1 MSDLTK
7 SVVEKDGQ
15 FCVVSES
22 SGRSFGCYLNKD
34 LATKRLHQ
42 IERFTDK
49 HLTKASDDT
58 LINLHDGCHKSEVT
72 DDIVT
77 LHDLV
82 EDQLE
87 GRGFSPP
94 YNTGSLEDKLAAV
107 SATVPLIKSED
118 RFSLAP
124 VYVPWLEDSDG
135 EMIADDDLQ
144 KSLWEWVKK
153 GDRTIFLQH
162 SEKAAGEMVEL
173 LTWPFEIETSLDV
186 PNQGVTK
193 YAFPANTPFMGVI
206 WEEWAWDLVKSGELR
221 GYSIGGRAQRMEV
234 EIPNEAALG

>member
-1 MSDLTK
+1 MENLKK
-7 SVVEKDGQ
+7 SIVEKDGQ
-15 FCVVSES
+15 FCVVSDS
-22 SGRSFGCYLNKD
+22 SGRNFGCYLNKD
-34 LATKRLHQ
+34 LAEKRLDQ
-42 IERFTDK
+42 IERFSDK
-49 HLTKASDDT
+49 HLSKASDDA
-58 LINLHDGCHKSEVT
+58 LVDIHNGCHKSAVS
-72 DDIVT
+72 DDLVT
-77 LHDLV
+77 LHNLV

-87 GRGFSPP
+87 ERGFSPP

-107 SATVPLIKSED
+107 SATVPLIKGED

-124 VYVPWLEDSDG
+124 VYVPDLEDSDG
-135 EMIADDDLQ
+135 EMIAADDLQ

-162 SEKAAGEMVEL
+162 SEKPAGEMVEL

-206 WEEWAWDLVKSGELR
+206 WKEWAWDLVRSGELR

-234 EIPNEAALG
+234 EIPDTSAVG